1 MKLLFNGTEQ
11 FVDLTN
17 AEEVIEAI
25 NGLLGDTFYLQSLRI
40 DEEEWIEGP
49 EQYLAENFDEIE
61 VVEVMGVP
69 GETFIPELI
78 EAGEEYLLRLEHNL
92 PTVLESFEKGATSE
106 DWAALSDFFG
116 GMQWLLSMRAVV
128 DESNVRP
135 ERWDDVMTHGDTIS
149 NVLPSVEH
157 AVAQEDVHHLIEIFQ
172 KDLIPALKN
181 YQESLTTILEHEV
194 KRPTSQ

>member
-61 VVEVMGVP
+61 VVEVIGVP

-92 PTVLESFEKGATSE
+92 PTVLESFEK
-106 DWAALSDFFG
+106 
-116 GMQWLLSMRAVV
+116 
-128 DESNVRP
+128 VR
-135 ERWDDVMTHGDTIS
+135 R
-149 NVLPSVEH
+149 
-157 AVAQEDVHHLIEIFQ
+157 
-172 KDLIPALKN
+172 
-181 YQESLTTILEHEV
+181 V
-194 KRPTSQ
+194 KIGLH